1 MSFISPFVGSGLG
14 SPSGAGG
21 DSKPAAAAATTAA
34 PAPASGGGFPFFG
47 AAGAGGDKSQVAMQT
62 LNTFF
67 GPSDGDQYGNN
78 AFSDF
83 INLGQSIAAATAN
96 KNG

>member
-1 MSFISPFVGSGLG
+1 MSFISPFIGSGLG
-14 SPSGAGG
+14 SPAGG
-21 DSKPAAAAATTAA
+21 GAKPAE
-34 PAPASGGGFPFFG
+34 G
-47 AAGAGGDKSQVAMQT
+47 AAGAGGGGLPFIGNAAGGGGDDKTKAAAQT

-78 AFSDF
+78 PFNDF
-83 INLGQSIAAATAN
+83 FALGQSIAAATGK